1 MIDQILVG
9 RAQLTPNIP
18 VVLYT
23 VPDIIAY
30 SKCDL
35 TVVSSQR
42 VGITLQLSIGLTT
55 PPLLKDYVYFSTA
68 PMVNSDGVVVNN
80 YTFKDI
86 IMGTNEQMIIVTQQS
101 DLIIRLTGYSFQ
113 SIDNSQLTVK

>member
-1 MIDQILVG
+1 MIDQILIG

-18 VVLYT
+18 VILYT
-23 VPDIIAY
+23 VPNIIAY

-55 PPLLKDYVYFSTA
+55 PPLLKDYVYFSTT
-68 PMVNSDGVVVNN
+68 PMLNSGVVVNN

-113 SIDNSQLTVK
+113 SIDNSQPTVK